1 MTFAY
6 WCVLAAALIPFLT
19 VIPAKAAKDFD
30 NHAPRLWEER
40 RTGWRARGYWAHL
53 NAFEAFP
60 PFAAA
65 VIIAHLAHGPQ
76 GRINLLAGIFIAA
89 RVAYSA
95 CYYADLATLRSVVW
109 FLGFS
114 CVVGLFV
121 IAA

>member
-6 WCVLAAALIPFLT
+6 WCVLAAALIPFFT

-40 RTGWRARGYWAHL
+40 CTGWRARGYWAHL

-65 VIIAHLAHGPQ
+65 VIIAHLERAPQ
-76 GRINLLAGIFIAA
+76 GGINLLAGIFIVA
-89 RVAYSA
+89 RVVYSV
-95 CYYADLATLRSVVW
+95 CYYADLATLRSIVW
-109 FLGFS
+109 FLGFF
-114 CVVGLFV
+114 CVVGLFL